1 MALRFLVFFVCIFSH
16 FVDAQ
21 ELAST
26 ARYLTRIEL
35 HSAEELN
42 GALMRAEELFATDRF
57 KAGTDAPVVFVLH
70 GPEARTLL
78 NSEYKL
84 NKSLVDLAARLSAF
98 QIVDVRVCKTWM
110 GGEGIVENQLPPF
123 VSTVPYGPEE
133 KRRLLSDEQYVYF

>member
-1 MALRFLVFFVCIFSH
+1 MALRFLLLVVCIFAH

-21 ELAST
+21 EVSAPAGYLA
-26 ARYLTRIEL
+26 RIEL

-78 NSEYKL
+78 NKEYKL

-110 GGEGIVENQLPPF
+110 GGEGLDENQLPPF
-123 VSTVPYGPEE
+123 IDTVPYGPEE
-133 KRRLLSDEQYVYF
+133 KRRLLNDEKYVYF